1 MTLGRHPRRALLRR
15 ILLVAGCLALLAV
28 LIDLSLDK
36 IRDTTRA
43 SVSPAAALAPRTQSA
58 APAEGKPSG
67 SRGSVLRTR
76 KREMARFR
84 FALER
89 GVAQARDLDGHVQAA
104 VWVDDWPAPIA
115 VGDDLRRP
123 MRMWSLAKPVEA
135 VAALQFASRK
145 RVQLTA
151 GFTLAMERALRRS
164 ENCSARRIVL
174 ELEQLAGGP
183 AGARVAFAAVLR
195 DAGARAVVASQ
206 REGAAVQSAQ
216 CAAFLE
222 REGTGLTD
230 RDGEA
235 VLFGTARWTVIDAVR
250 FARALANGTYGP
262 AGAGVLETMAKPK
275 QLSREPGAVFTAD
288 LLWGAGLAFRG
299 YRHAYKAGWGGT
311 QWSRRNCVPRAPITL
326 ATDRLHEQAGVH
338 NPQECPFRF

>member
-1 MTLGRHPRRALLRR
+1 MLRR

-123 MRMWSLAKPVEA
+123 LRMWSLAKPVEA

-183 AGARVAFAAVLR
+183 AGARVAFAAVLP
-195 DAGARAVVASQ
+195 ARLQGRLGRNA
-206 REGAAVQSAQ
+206 
-216 CAAFLE
+216 
-222 REGTGLTD
+222 TGGVS
-230 RDGEA
+230 R
-235 VLFGTARWTVIDAVR
+235 RSVR
-250 FARALANGTYGP
+250 AHRCGP
-262 AGAGVLETMAKPK
+262 ASGRRRSDVSSGC
-275 QLSREPGAVFTAD
+275 TA
-288 LLWGAGLAFRG
+288 A
-299 YRHAYKAGWGGT
+299 
-311 QWSRRNCVPRAPITL
+311 
-326 ATDRLHEQAGVH
+326 DR
-338 NPQECPFRF
+338 